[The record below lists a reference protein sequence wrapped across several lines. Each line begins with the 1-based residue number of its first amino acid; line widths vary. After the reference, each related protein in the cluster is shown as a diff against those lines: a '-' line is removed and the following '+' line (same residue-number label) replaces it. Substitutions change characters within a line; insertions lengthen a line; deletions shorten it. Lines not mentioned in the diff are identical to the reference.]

1 MATGCSS
8 KTKNRSLVLPKPRLR
23 GWVHTVMAPLILLA
37 GVGLMIA
44 TPTWGNRFAVGVWML
59 TGLELFGNSAVYH
72 RVPWGAKVKDVLR
85 RIDHANIAV
94 FIAGTYTPLAVSLA
108 TGASRVI
115 LLAII
120 WACAL
125 LGVAFRFVWNGV
137 PRWASTILY
146 VVMGWTALWWLLNSG
161 AHAGRQLSFLS
172 SLAGCSTPSEQSP
185 MPVRNPILH
194 LPGLGSTRFFTVAR
208 RWQRSVTPLLL
219 GLPSS
224 D

>member
-1 MATGCSS
+1 MATGCSN
-8 KTKNRSLVLPKPRLR
+8 KTKNRSSVLPQPRLR
-23 GWVHTVMAPLILLA
+23 GLVHTVMAPLILLA

-59 TGLELFGNSAVYH
+59 TGLGLFGNSAVYH
-72 RVPWGAKVKDVLR
+72 RVPWGVKVKDVLR

-108 TGASRVI
+108 TGASRVT

-125 LGVAFRFVWNGV
+125 IGVAFRFVWNGV

-146 VVMGWTALWWLLNSG
+146 VVMGWTALWWLPQFWRTCGPAVVILILIGGVFYTIG
-161 AHAGRQLSFLS
+161 ALSYARQKPNPSPTWFGFHEVFHSCTAVAAICHAVAIG
-172 SLAGCSTPSEQSP
+172 LA
-185 MPVRNPILH
+185 VI
-194 LPGLGSTRFFTVAR
+194 
-208 RWQRSVTPLLL
+208 
-219 GLPSS
+219 
-224 D
+224 

>member
-1 MATGCSS
+1 MATGCSN
-8 KTKNRSLVLPKPRLR
+8 KTKNRSSVLPQPRLR

-59 TGLELFGNSAVYH
+59 TGLGLFGNSAVYH
-72 RVPWGAKVKDVLR
+72 RVPWGVKVKDVLR

-108 TGASRVI
+108 TGASRVT

-146 VVMGWTALWWLLNSG
+146 VVMGWTALWWLPQFWRTCG
-161 AHAGRQLSFLS
+161 PA
-172 SLAGCSTPSEQSP
+172 
-185 MPVRNPILH
+185 VVILI
-194 LPGLGSTRFFTVAR
+194 LIGGVFFTIGALSYARQKPNPSPTWFGFHEVFHSCTAVAAICHA
-208 RWQRSVTPLLL
+208 VAI
-219 GLPSS
+219 GLAVI
-224 D
+224 

>member
-1 MATGCSS
+1 MATGCSN
-8 KTKNRSLVLPKPRLR
+8 KTKNRSSVLPQPRLR

-59 TGLELFGNSAVYH
+59 TGLGLFGNSAVYH

-146 VVMGWTALWWLLNSG
+146 VVMGWTALWWLPQFWRTCGPAVVILILIGGVFYTVG
-161 AHAGRQLSFLS
+161 AISYARQKPNPSPTWFGFHEVFHSCTAVAAICHAVAIG
-172 SLAGCSTPSEQSP
+172 LA
-185 MPVRNPILH
+185 VI
-194 LPGLGSTRFFTVAR
+194 
-208 RWQRSVTPLLL
+208 
-219 GLPSS
+219 
-224 D
+224 

>member
-1 MATGCSS
+1 MATGCSN
-8 KTKNRSLVLPKPRLR
+8 KTKNRSSVLPQPRLR

-59 TGLELFGNSAVYH
+59 TGLGLFGNSAVYH
-72 RVPWGAKVKDVLR
+72 RVPWGVKVKDVLR

-146 VVMGWTALWWLLNSG
+146 VVMGWTALWWLPQFWRTCGPAVVILILIGGGFYTVG
-161 AHAGRQLSFLS
+161 AISYARQKPNPSPTWFGFHEVFHSCTAVAAICHAVAIG
-172 SLAGCSTPSEQSP
+172 LA
-185 MPVRNPILH
+185 VI
-194 LPGLGSTRFFTVAR
+194 
-208 RWQRSVTPLLL
+208 
-219 GLPSS
+219 
-224 D
+224 

>member
-8 KTKNRSLVLPKPRLR
+8 KTKNRSSVLPKPRLR

-146 VVMGWTALWWLLNSG
+146 VVMGWTALWWLP
-161 AHAGRQLSFLS
+161 QF
-172 SLAGCSTPSEQSP
+172 
-185 MPVRNPILH
+185 
-194 LPGLGSTRFFTVAR
+194 
-208 RWQRSVTPLLL
+208 
-219 GLPSS
+219 
-224 D
+224 

>member
-1 MATGCSS
+1 MATGCSN
-8 KTKNRSLVLPKPRLR
+8 KTKNRSSVLPQPRLR

-59 TGLELFGNSAVYH
+59 TGLGLFGNSAVYH
-72 RVPWGAKVKDVLR
+72 RVPWGVKVKDVLR

-146 VVMGWTALWWLLNSG
+146 VVMGWTALWWLPQFWRTCGPAVVILILIGGVFYTIG
-161 AHAGRQLSFLS
+161 ALSYARQKPNPSPTWFGFHEVFHSCTAVAAICHAVAIG
-172 SLAGCSTPSEQSP
+172 LA
-185 MPVRNPILH
+185 VI
-194 LPGLGSTRFFTVAR
+194 
-208 RWQRSVTPLLL
+208 
-219 GLPSS
+219 
-224 D
+224 

>member
-8 KTKNRSLVLPKPRLR
+8 KTKNRSSVLPKPRLR

-125 LGVAFRFVWNGV
+125 LGVAFRFAWNGV

-146 VVMGWTALWWLLNSG
+146 VVMGWTALWWLPQFWRTCGPAVVILILIGGVFYTVG
-161 AHAGRQLSFLS
+161 AISYARQKPNPSPTWFGFHEVFHSCTAVAAICHAVAIG
-172 SLAGCSTPSEQSP
+172 LA
-185 MPVRNPILH
+185 VI
-194 LPGLGSTRFFTVAR
+194 
-208 RWQRSVTPLLL
+208 
-219 GLPSS
+219 
-224 D
+224 

>member
-8 KTKNRSLVLPKPRLR
+8 KTKNRSSVLPKPRLR

-146 VVMGWTALWWLLNSG
+146 VVMGWTALWWLPQFWRTCGPAVVILILIGGGVYTVG
-161 AHAGRQLSFLS
+161 AISYARQKPNPSPTWFGFHEVFHSCTAVAAICHAVAIG
-172 SLAGCSTPSEQSP
+172 LA
-185 MPVRNPILH
+185 VI
-194 LPGLGSTRFFTVAR
+194 
-208 RWQRSVTPLLL
+208 
-219 GLPSS
+219 
-224 D
+224 